1 MKENICEEA
10 QKRLIFALDVPDKKK
25 AFFWVDLLKDK
36 IGVFK
41 IGLELFLSTGPD
53 IIREIKKRTGAQ
65 IFLDLK
71 LHDIPATILAACRQA
86 VFYGMDFL
94 TVHVPP
100 YKGLFNEFS
109 STRTKII
116 GVTVLTSL
124 ETEDLLNLG
133 IARELAI
140 HPEKLAL
147 KRAQLAKEAGCAG
160 VVCSGREVKKIK
172 ELFGEDFITITPGI
186 RLKQDNVH
194 DQKRVVTPYM
204 AIRNGSDYIVV
215 GRSIRH
221 ASDPLHAIRQI
232 TAEVA
237 SALKEITPPRG

>member
-1 MKENICEEA
+1 MKENIYEEA

-53 IIREIKKRTGAQ
+53 IIGEIKKKTNAK

-71 LHDIPATILAACRQA
+71 LHDIPATVLAACRQA
-86 VFYGMDFL
+86 VSYGVDFL
-94 TVHVPP
+94 TVHVSPQ
-100 YKGLFNEFS
+100 KGLFNEFL
-109 STRTKII
+109 STQTKII

-133 IARELAI
+133 IAPELAI
-140 HPEKLAL
+140 NPEKLVI

-160 VVCSGREVKKIK
+160 IVCSGKEVRKVK

-194 DQKRVVTPYM
+194 DQKRIVTPFM
-204 AIRNGSDYIVV
+204 AVQNGSDYIVV

-221 ASDPLHAIRQI
+221 TPNPLAAVNQI
-232 TAEVA
+232 ITEIA
-237 SALKEITPPRG
+237 SALKVPSRG